1 MYCVIFVAMIRF
13 STKVID
19 FEKDVEEKEENEPD
33 YDDETTQLPNAS
45 INHLLKSLS
54 DLQISKKGCYAN
66 STDEIL
72 VN

>member
-1 MYCVIFVAMIRF
+1 MIRF

-54 DLQISKKGCYAN
+54 DLQISKKECYAN